1 MLLGCYWQPSYLKK
15 EHKII
20 RNTRKCKFDFD
31 SDPLNKELSN
41 FSAIGAQRVDN
52 LDAAQNTC
60 QILIVEL
67 TLELH

>member
-1 MLLGCYWQPSYLKK
+1 MAKGSLS
-15 EHKII
+15 
-20 RNTRKCKFDFD
+20 T
-31 SDPLNKELSN
+31 LNKELSN

>member
-1 MLLGCYWQPSYLKK
+1 MAKGSLS
-15 EHKII
+15 
-20 RNTRKCKFDFD
+20 T
-31 SDPLNKELSN
+31 LNKELSN

-67 TLELH
+67 TLELHEEELGYARPFQMEADLVERIIR